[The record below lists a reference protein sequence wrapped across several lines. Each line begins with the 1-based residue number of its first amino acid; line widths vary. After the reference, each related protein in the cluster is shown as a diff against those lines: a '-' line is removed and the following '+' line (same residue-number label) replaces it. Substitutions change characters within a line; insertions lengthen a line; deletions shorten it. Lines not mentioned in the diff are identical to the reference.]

1 MRIQESLSLLCLF
14 LMTGTTVVYPFQP
27 VGNAIRLTKTST
39 TSLTAQLQSNENSST
54 GRRAFVTG
62 GVMAAASVLS
72 FPQYATADGS
82 SSLDYKAV
90 AKDIIDIVQKNPDW
104 GPSKF

>member
-1 MRIQESLSLLCLF
+1 MRVQVSLSLLCLF
-14 LMTGTTVVYPFQP
+14 VRGATVQPFQP
-27 VGNAIRLTKTST
+27 IGTAIRVPKTST
-39 TSLTAQLQSNENSST
+39 TSLTALQSDENSVS

-62 GVMAAASVLS
+62 GVMVAASALLL
-72 FPQYATADGS
+72 PQYATADS
-82 SSLDYKAV
+82 ISVDYKAV